1 MVNGHDSQ
9 NTCVICLGGTAVD
22 GNRGG
27 IIGGMAGHY
36 LGAEAGDLANDAIVE
51 PINEGQSDERK
62 S

>member
-1 MVNGHDSQ
+1 MRYF
-9 NTCVICLGGTAVD
+9 LGGTAVD

-51 PINEGQSDERK
+51 PINEGQSYERK